1 MQKCVSSK
9 RSLLSLFYIHN
20 KVEDIPMQKCVS
32 SKRSGETHLARRLG
46 IHETME
52 VQDECGSVT
61 RSEAILGIL
70 DTQVS
75 VTHKRPQ

>member
-1 MQKCVSSK
+1 MCKSQKKSIINTIYTTRSKDIPRQECVS
-9 RSLLSLFYIHN
+9 H
-20 KVEDIPMQKCVS
+20 
-32 SKRSGETHLARRLG
+32 KRSGETHLARRLG

-61 RSEAILGIL
+61 RSKAILSIV